1 MIIYHADK
9 ILPQSHQ
16 TYMDERLKFC
26 RDDSRFLQINA
37 SSHAESSSTL
47 ILPAARVSDACRHK
61 SCRMKP
67 HKIKTKQIEQIAVSR
82 FQNAGA
88 GWGLSR
94 EAVRTEFYA

>member
-16 TYMDERLKFC
+16 TYMDERLNFAVMIAGSFK
-26 RDDSRFLQINA
+26 